1 MTHRLAPEIERH
13 LAAGE
18 PVVLVTVTRA
28 QGSTPR
34 DVGTRMAVT
43 ASAIF
48 GTIGG
53 GRLEWEAMQ
62 RARAMIADG
71 GTSDTL
77 ELPLGPAVG
86 QCCGGY
92 VVLRLERADTATI
105 AALAK
110 AEARDWQEAPQIV
123 VFGAGHVGK
132 ALVRALEPL
141 PVRILWV
148 DARRGEF
155 PHRVGS
161 DVEIEDSDPMDAV
174 RRADQGAAVV
184 VMTHRH
190 ALDFEISGAALRRE
204 DLSYVGLI
212 GSRTKRRRF
221 ERWFSAHGDDAG
233 ALERLVCP
241 IGGVGVS
248 DKRPEVI
255 AALVTA
261 EMLQAVSRQ
270 RLLGDAPVREQQTK
284 KAV

>member
-1 MTHRLAPEIERH
+1 MTERIATEIERR

-18 PVVLVTVTRA
+18 PVVLVTVARA
-28 QGSTPR
+28 RGSTPR
-34 DVGTRMAVT
+34 AAGTRMAVA

-53 GRLEWEAMQ
+53 GRLEWEAMR

-71 GTSDTL
+71 DSSDTL

-86 QCCGGY
+86 QCCGGH
-92 VVLRLERADTATI
+92 VVLRLERADPATI
-105 AALAK
+105 AALAE
-110 AEARDWQEAPQIV
+110 AEARDCREAPQIL

-141 PVRILWV
+141 PLRILWI
-148 DARRGEF
+148 DTRRDEF
-155 PHRVGS
+155 PRRIGATI
-161 DVEIEDSDPMDAV
+161 EIEATDPMDAV

-184 VMTHRH
+184 VMTHEH
-190 ALDFEISGAALRRE
+190 ALDFEIAGAALRRE
-204 DLSYVGLI
+204 GFSYVGLI

-221 ERWFSAHGDDAG
+221 ERWFSAHGGDAR
-233 ALERLVCP
+233 ALEGLVCP
-241 IGGVGVS
+241 IGDVGVS

-261 EMLQAVSRQ
+261 EIVRAVSR
-270 RLLGDAPVREQQTK
+270 RRIFCVAPVQDPQRKE
-284 KAV
+284 AV

>member
-34 DVGTRMAVT
+34 EVGTRMAVA

-105 AALAK
+105 AALAN
-110 AEARDWQEAPQIV
+110 AEARNWREAPQIV

-155 PHRVGS
+155 PHRVGG

-212 GSRTKRRRF
+212 GSRAKRRRF
-221 ERWFSAHGDDAG
+221 ERWFSAHGGDAG

-255 AALVTA
+255 AVFVTA
-261 EMLQAVSRQ
+261 EMLQAASRQ

>member
-1 MTHRLAPEIERH
+1 MTHRIAPAVERC

-18 PVVLVTVTRA
+18 PVVLVTVARA
-28 QGSTPR
+28 RGSTPR
-34 DVGTRMAVT
+34 AAGTRMAVA

-62 RARAMIADG
+62 RARAMITDG
-71 GTSDTL
+71 DTSDTL

-105 AALAK
+105 AALAE
-110 AEARDWQEAPQIV
+110 AEARDWREAPQIM

-141 PVRILWV
+141 PLRILWI
-148 DARRGEF
+148 DTRRDEF
-155 PHRVGS
+155 PHRVG
-161 DVEIEDSDPMDAV
+161 DNVEIEDTDPMDAV
-174 RRADQGAAVV
+174 RRVGQGAAVV
-184 VMTHRH
+184 VMTHKH
-190 ALDFEISGAALRRE
+190 ALDFEIAGAALRRE
-204 DLSYVGLI
+204 GLSYVGLI

-221 ERWFSAHGDDAG
+221 ERWFSARGGDAR
-233 ALERLVCP
+233 ALDGLVCP
-241 IGGVGVS
+241 IGDVGVS

-255 AALVTA
+255 AALVAA
-261 EMLQAVSRQ
+261 EIVQAVSRR
-270 RLLGDAPVREQQTK
+270 RLFGVAPAQEPLRKE
-284 KAV
+284 AV